1 MSPTVSAVRLLD
13 VVIGS
18 GADEHLVGRNKMN
31 ELVRRFEDGR
41 VRLHWRFRGRWP
53 GLGTRSECFHGSARA
68 QARKQQAGEA
78 HRASGAAARFLLQ
91 SHSNSAGASVGQE
104 LGLTSGLSL
113 LLVLALYTNGS
124 DVRILNRH
132 PGRPRKICPLLHVPD
147 PFDVVEGTSRR
158 DAPGLRSV
166 RPAKH
171 LDLFHLGTGKR
182 RSLARGLGR

>member
-1 MSPTVSAVRLLD
+1 M
-13 VVIGS
+13 VIGS

-31 ELVRRFEDGR
+31 ERVCRFEDGR
-41 VRLHWRFRGRWP
+41 VRLHYWRFRRRWP
-53 GLGTRSECFHGSARA
+53 GLATRSECLNSSARA

-78 HRASGAAARFLLQ
+78 HRPSGPAARLLLQ

-104 LGLTSGLSL
+104 LGLASALSL
-113 LLVLALYTNGS
+113 LLVLALYTSSS

-132 PGRPRKICPLLHVPD
+132 PARPWKICPFLHGPD

-158 DAPGLRSV
+158 HAPPGSV
-166 RPAKH
+166 RPAKR
-171 LDLFHLGTGKR
+171 LDLFYLGTGKR